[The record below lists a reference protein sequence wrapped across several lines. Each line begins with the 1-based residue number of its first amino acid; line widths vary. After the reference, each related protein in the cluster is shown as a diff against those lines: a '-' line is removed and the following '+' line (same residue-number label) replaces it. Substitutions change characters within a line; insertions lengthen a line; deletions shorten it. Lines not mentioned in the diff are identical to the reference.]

1 MFSFEGGPVI
11 LISPVP
17 GHCLPFTFYY
27 VKVGFCGRL
36 IYKDVLLLVECRKD
50 KQKHTTNYITTYSEF
65 FIIYFLI

>member
-1 MFSFEGGPVI
+1 MV

-27 VKVGFCGRL
+27 VKVGFCGCL
-36 IYKDVLLLVECRKD
+36 IYKHVLFLTEGRKD
-50 KQKHTTNYITTYSEF
+50 KQNHTTNYITTYSEI